1 MAAAAIVSKR
11 WSYPALASLPRNGGM
26 SFVTVPTGGTLSE
39 LHCTVLR
46 GDGMS
51 LPER

>member
-1 MAAAAIVSKR
+1 MASAAVVLKR
-11 WSYPALASLPRNGGM
+11 WSPALAPLPRNGGM

-46 GDGMS
+46 DDGMS